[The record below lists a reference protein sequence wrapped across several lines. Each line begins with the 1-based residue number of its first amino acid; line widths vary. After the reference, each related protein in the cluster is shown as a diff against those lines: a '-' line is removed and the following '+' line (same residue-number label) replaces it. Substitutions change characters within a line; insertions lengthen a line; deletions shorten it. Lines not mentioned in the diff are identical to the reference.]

1 MALDVEPE
9 VMINDPAKRRE
20 IATEEKSG
28 CHADNREADYPALL
42 KRSHSSRGIIGL
54 SLNRGLGAW

>member
-20 IATEEKSG
+20 IATEEKAVATLTTG
-28 CHADNREADYPALL
+28 KP
-42 KRSHSSRGIIGL
+42 IIL
-54 SLNRGLGAW
+54 PC